1 MSVVEAS
8 RSEAIFDA
16 SGYDLPIPVLD
27 GHKADKLILSFS
39 GQVELDRTSAED
51 LELIETLMLG
61 RDITCSVVAVVAKKG
76 FTYTAKDDDSQA
88 GYGVGLRVHSLQ
100 T

>member
-1 MSVVEAS
+1 MMVVEDEIYNAV
-8 RSEAIFDA
+8 E
-16 SGYDLPIPVLD
+16 YVLNIPELD
-27 GHKADKLILSFS
+27 GHQADTLTVSFS

-51 LELIETLMLG
+51 LELIESLMLG